1 LTTRESSNFCEYK
14 CNARR
19 NVHYRF
25 SGSDLGRSTLE
36 EVCSVIPSKICCEI
50 SATGIDPA
58 LAIEFLIVTIQYDL
72 VFAGELDTNAII
84 GVAVGRVEVE
94 YP

>member
-1 LTTRESSNFCEYK
+1 MQRETECTLPVQRG
-14 CNARR
+14 AIW
-19 NVHYRF
+19 
-25 SGSDLGRSTLE
+25 GRSTLE
-36 EVCSVIPSKICCEI
+36 EVCSVIPSEICCEI

-58 LAIEFLIVTIQYDL
+58 LAIEFLIVTVQHDL